1 MERGFNMFSMNEQKA
16 IELGESGERATREQ
30 NEYDALQYVEYLREF
45 GEELLEANLENDL
58 KRVVISLRNI
68 GNKAIQKRMDNV
80 ASTTI
85 DVLRALA
92 EPALEK
98 NFSNALWSFSKAVQE
113 IGKGAVQFQMLE
125 PAKKGMET
133 LEIIGLGAVEK
144 KMEVVTLWTTLALE
158 EMAYLADRQ
167 HLEDLN
173 KAAKTARE
181 KIIESS
187 EAAGFVTRE
196 QIEKYPQIISQTVS
210 EFAESQNLQPA
221 GYAAKPNEEF
231 TEEEFF
237 EEEGESEE
245 QEPETKAAK
254 KEK

>member
-1 MERGFNMFSMNEQKA
+1 MFSLNEQKA
-16 IELGESGERATREQ
+16 IELGEAGEKAIREQ
-30 NEYDALQYVEYLREF
+30 NDYDALQNVEYLREF
-45 GEELLEANLENDL
+45 GEELLEANLEKDL

-68 GNKAIQKRMDNV
+68 GNKAIQKRMENV

-85 DVLRALA
+85 DVLKALA

-125 PAKKGMET
+125 PAKKALET

-158 EMAYLADRQ
+158 EMDYLANRQ
-167 HLEDLN
+167 QLEDFS

-181 KIIESS
+181 KIIKSS

-196 QIEKYPQIISQTVS
+196 QIEKYPQLIAQTVS
-210 EFAESQNLQPA
+210 EFAELQNLQPA
-221 GYAAKPNEEF
+221 GYAGKPNEEF

-245 QEPETKAAK
+245 ART
-254 KEK
+254 